1 MRLLFPAF
9 CVLLTACTTDGN
21 LREVPALGGSSGAVE
36 VLVKSNHPALIA
48 EINAGGGALLTQAF
62 DAAGVAPQD
71 RPARIL
77 QLQGNLGLYDVNP
90 GALVT
95 ALSVYGR

>member
-1 MRLLFPAF
+1 MRLIVP
-9 CVLLTACTTDGN
+9 VLCTLLAACTSDGN
-21 LREVPALGGSSGAVE
+21 LRDIAPMAGPNGAVE

-48 EINAGGGALLTQAF
+48 EINAGGGPLLTRTF
-62 DAAGVAPQD
+62 DAAGVPVQD
-71 RPARIL
+71 RPARTL
-77 QLQGNLGLYDVNP
+77 QLQGNLGLYDANP

>member
-1 MRLLFPAF
+1 MRLILPVLFTFLA
-9 CVLLTACTTDGN
+9 ACTTDGD
-21 LREVPALGGSSGAVE
+21 LRDFAPLASPNGAVE

-48 EINAGGGALLTQAF
+48 EIDAGGGPLLTRAF
-62 DAAGVAPQD
+62 DAAGVPEQD
-71 RPARIL
+71 RPARTL
-77 QLQGNLGLYDVNP
+77 QLQGNLGLYDANP

>member
-1 MRLLFPAF
+1 MRLIVPVL
-9 CVLLTACTTDGN
+9 CVLVTACTTDGN
-21 LREVPALGGSSGAVE
+21 LRPMPEIASPTGAVE

-48 EINAGGGALLTQAF
+48 EIGAGGGPLLTRVF
-62 DAAGVAPQD
+62 DAAGVPVQD
-71 RPARIL
+71 RPARTL
-77 QLQGNLGLYDVNP
+77 QLRGNLGLYDANP

>member
-1 MRLLFPAF
+1 MRLILPVLFTFLA
-9 CVLLTACTTDGN
+9 ACTTDGD
-21 LREVPALGGSSGAVE
+21 LRNIAPLASSNGAVE

-48 EINAGGGALLTQAF
+48 EINAGTGPLLTRAF
-62 DAAGVAPQD
+62 DAAGVPEQD
-71 RPARIL
+71 RPARTL
-77 QLQGNLGLYDVNP
+77 QLQGNLGLYDANP